1 MKQTP
6 SLDSY
11 ALFIAVADSGGLAGA
26 ARATGVSVPTLS
38 RKMADLESILGQ
50 HLFARGPRGYALTA
64 AGRAL
69 LDEAEGLRDIAS
81 RLTAFSQSDKP
92 MQVRVTAGQWTSQF
106 LARHITK
113 IWSPD
118 AEWVPAFIA
127 SNARVDIA
135 RREADI
141 GIRNKRPD
149 QSWLAGR
156 KTMTIDYAAF
166 ALSPDATGYITLTE
180 STATTP
186 SERWLR
192 QNHSDEIITTANNA
206 RLALDLAL
214 AGVGRVILPTF
225 ASSTYPALQQV
236 GPPIKEIR
244 HEEWL
249 VCHHDARHDPPI
261 RQALDAFHTLLSDR
275 SLRPEAAL

>member
-11 ALFIAVADSGGLAGA
+11 ALFLAVADAGGLAGA

-38 RKMADLESILGQ
+38 RKMTDLENQVSQ
-50 HLFARGPRGYALTA
+50 RLFARGPRGYTLTLS
-64 AGRAL
+64 GRAL
-69 LDEAEGLRDIAS
+69 LQEADGLREIAA
-81 RLTAFSQSDKP
+81 RLTAYARKDQR
-92 MQVRVTAGQWTSQF
+92 MLVRVTAGQWTSQF
-106 LARHITK
+106 LAQNIARF
-113 IWSPD
+113 WSPE
-118 AEWVPAFIA
+118 AEWIPAFLA
-127 SNARVDIA
+127 SNSRIDIA

-156 KTMTIDYAAF
+156 VTRTINYAVF
-166 ALSPDATGYITLTE
+166 ALSAEIVGYITLPE
-180 STATTP
+180 GAETTP

-192 QNHSDEIITTANNA
+192 QHHADEIITTANNA
-206 RLALDLAL
+206 RLSLDLAL
-214 AGVGRVILPTF
+214 AGVGRIILPTF
-225 ASSTYPALQQV
+225 AAASLPKLQQV
-236 GPPIKEIR
+236 SPLIEEIK

-261 RQALDAFHTLLSDR
+261 RKALDAIHSLLTDR
-275 SLRPEAAL
+275 DFRTQ